1 MMNLKDQWVSIIKK
15 LSEELDRA
23 EIITWFK
30 NTAVLS
36 FKDGVLA
43 IGLSTPFYSNWHMSH
58 FAKMTLKAAKNIDPS
73 IKEITYSVDNSL
85 NEADPRVVDILKH
98 FPENPARKLPNKNE
112 KITKEG
118 IVTKI
123 FNKKYTLENFV
134 TAPEN
139 RLAHAACQNVAKYP
153 GQNYNPLFI
162 YGGVGLGKTHLLQG
176 TGNEILRN
184 DPSKFVVY
192 TTTENFVNEV
202 VSAIQSRN
210 MNTIRN
216 RYRKVDCLIIDDIQ
230 FIANKDRTQEEFFH
244 TFNTL
249 YESGKQII
257 ISSDRPPQELKLLEE
272 RLTSRFESGM
282 TVDVKMPDYETRLA
296 ILHNKCQEAQVFI
309 NQDVLEFIAFNV
321 TNSVRA
327 LEGVL
332 NRAIAKYELERTSP
346 TVKSIAEMLRET
358 KNEVK
363 MIGYTDGDSAPR
375 IAVTIDALIESV
387 SSYYTVSRSDV
398 TGTSRARECMIPRQ
412 VIMYIAKTKLRMS
425 LSKIGTLLG
434 KRNHTTVMHS
444 VNRIEDQ
451 LKNDRQLLRDMNAI
465 TKEVGI
471 H

>member
-1 MMNLKDQWVSIIKK
+1 MNLKDLWVSIIKK

-23 EIITWFK
+23 QIITWFK
-30 NTAVLS
+30 NTTILS
-36 FKDGVLA
+36 FEDGVLD
-43 IGLSTPFYSNWHMSH
+43 IGLPTPFFLNWHSAN
-58 FAKMTLKAAKNIDPS
+58 FPRITLKAAKSIEPS

-85 NEADPRVVDILKH
+85 NGTDIRVVDILKH
-98 FPENPARKLPNKNE
+98 FPENPARKIPMRNE
-112 KITKEG
+112 KVTREG
-118 IVTKI
+118 VVTKI
-123 FNKKYTLENFV
+123 FNPKYTLENFV

-176 TGNEILRN
+176 AGNEIMRN

-192 TTTENFVNEV
+192 TTTEEFVNEV
-202 VSAIQSRN
+202 VGAIQSRG
-210 MNTIRN
+210 MNSIRN
-216 RYRKVDCLIIDDIQ
+216 KFRRVDCLIIDDIQ

-244 TFNTL
+244 TFNAL

-257 ISSDRPPQELKLLEE
+257 LSSDRPPQELKLLNE
-272 RLTSRFESGM
+272 RLVSRFESGM

-296 ILHNKCQEAQVFI
+296 ILHNKCQESQIFI
-309 NQDVLEFIAFNV
+309 NKDVLEFIAFNV
-321 TNSVRA
+321 THSVRA

-332 NRAIAKYELERTSP
+332 KRAIAKYELERTSP
-346 TVKSIAEMLRET
+346 TIKSIAEMLRET

-363 MIGYTDGDSAPR
+363 MIGYAAEDPTPR
-375 IAVTIDALIESV
+375 SAVTIDSLIELV
-387 SSYYTVSRSDV
+387 SDYYAVQRSDV
-398 TGTSRARECMIPRQ
+398 IGASRARECMVPRQ
-412 VIMYIAKTKLRMS
+412 VIMYLAKTKLRMS
-425 LSKIGTLLG
+425 LSKIGDLIG

-444 VNRIEDQ
+444 VNKIESQ